1 MGKNSISSIFMK
13 LSKTSLWFILIVIV
27 LGMIAGTLSGKES
40 GLWGLSFYSIYEFIG
55 QLFIQA
61 LMLVSIPLIISSVM
75 TGIAKIAQDNSFK
88 RIISKVF
95 ATFFVLNLCAL
106 FVGVLITFVFQKNL
120 QTSANLLL
128 AAKGGQ
134 MAQTALTPAAMN
146 FSFSQFLLQIIPSN
160 LIEAFYNMRIIGL
173 VFFSL
178 LFGYVMT
185 KIEPKA
191 SEVLQN
197 FWKGVFQTMIGI
209 TELIL
214 KFLPLGVFCLVAKQ
228 FAATGLE
235 TLGFLGIFFFI
246 SSLGL
251 FTYMFLV
258 LPCLLFFVA
267 KVHPLLHFKAMLPA
281 IVTAFSTTSTSAT
294 LPVTIDCLENRA
306 KVSAKLSHV
315 IPPLGASLN
324 MAATVL
330 FSFIAVAFIATAYGL
345 PASLYT
351 YSIIGFLSLFLSMG
365 VAGIPS
371 GCLVIV
377 MIILKTINLPPESI
391 ALIIALDRFL
401 DMFRTTTNVFTG
413 SCSTVIVAK
422 LENEKGILAGKE

>member
-1 MGKNSISSIFMK
+1 MK
-13 LSKTSLWFILIVIV
+13 IKKTSLWFILVVIV
-27 LGMIAGTLSGKES
+27 LGMAAGSLSGTTR
-40 GLWGLSFYSIYEFIG
+40 GLWGLSFYSVYEFIG

-88 RIISKVF
+88 RIITKVF
-95 ATFFVLNLCAL
+95 ATFFALNLLAL
-106 FVGVLITFVFQKNL
+106 LVGILMTLLFQKSL
-120 QTSANLLL
+120 TESANLLL
-128 AAKGGQ
+128 QAKGGSL
-134 MAQTALTPAAMN
+134 TAPPLSSSAMDFN
-146 FSFSQFLLQIIPSN
+146 FSQFLLQIIPSN
-160 LIEAFYNMRIIGL
+160 LVEAFYHMRIIGL

-185 KIEPKA
+185 KIEKKA

-209 TELIL
+209 TEIIL
-214 KFLPLGVFCLVAKQ
+214 TFLPLGVFCLVAKQ

-235 TLGFLGIFFFI
+235 TLGFLGRFFFI
-246 SSLGL
+246 ASLGL
-251 FTYMFLV
+251 FSYMFIV
-258 LPCLLFFVA
+258 LPLCLLFVA
-267 KVHPLLHFKAMLPA
+267 KVHPLRHFKAMLPA

-330 FSFIAVAFIATAYGL
+330 FSFIAVAFIAKTYGI

-351 YSIIGFLSLFLSMG
+351 YSIIAFLSLFLSMG

-413 SCSTVIVAK
+413 SCSTILVAR
-422 LENEKGILAGKE
+422 LEKEEGILEEKR